1 MPHLVKDAAPCCPGD
16 GLVLVDADDVWIFR
30 RRIEVSVVFVV
41 SESRIVDDG
50 VELIPFI
57 IGSCNDL
64 EVGSVRMLIEDGC
77 QLCVVL

>member
-1 MPHLVKDAAPCCPGD
+1 M
-16 GLVLVDADDVWIFR
+16 LVDADDVWVFR
-30 RRIEVSVVFVV
+30 RCVEASVVIAV

-50 VELIPFI
+50 AELIPFI

-64 EVGSVRMLIEDGC
+64 EVGGVRMLLEEGC